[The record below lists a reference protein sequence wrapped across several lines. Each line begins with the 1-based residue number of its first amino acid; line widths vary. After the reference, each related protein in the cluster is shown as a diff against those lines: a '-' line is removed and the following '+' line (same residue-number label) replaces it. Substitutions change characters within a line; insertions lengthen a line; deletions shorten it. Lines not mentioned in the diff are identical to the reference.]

1 MNCVLVRSIRL
12 LKEVL
17 QNFTPKPLRPISVKK
32 LAGVLEQT
40 FIGQMTGYLAQ
51 NPRRG
56 LSIHQYKHIHKYL
69 IYGTVANKKA

>member
-51 NPRRG
+51 NPKHQDKEEERG
-56 LSIHQYKHIHKYL
+56 ARFH
-69 IYGTVANKKA
+69 GE